1 MLDVSVA
8 SLRQTL
14 GTINRASD
22 GAFRVVQSPCDTKER
37 RSRGGGQ
44 VVELTFTQAIES
56 IAADSH
62 SGAAEIA
69 ERAADILLRRAT
81 TGEPASPDAFR
92 RELLATGWALIH
104 AQTAMAPLVNLVNNV
119 LWKVESE
126 DTPRGLRQAVSQAT
140 DEFKRMLAQHALRV
154 AEGALGLIGEGSR
167 IVTISNSSTVQHA
180 LIHAQRAGRRL
191 EVICAESRPSLE
203 GRAQAAVLMNCG
215 LSVTLLDDA
224 AAINAAAHADL
235 ALVGAD
241 MLTNRGLINKIGTR
255 PMAIIAREAGI
266 PFYTLCGSEKFLP
279 PGFQPRQEPNL
290 SLDDVWSDAPDHAGS
305 VAHFFDFTP
314 LEALSGIVTEQGI
327 LPVAAVEAWLAAT
340 KLHPALANYA
350 NGEMHEQLLVP

>member
-1 MLDVSVA
+1 MLGASLA
-8 SLRQTL
+8 SLRHIFR
-14 GTINRASD
+14 TINRASD
-22 GAFRVVQSPCDTKER
+22 GAFRVVQSLCDTKER
-37 RSRGGGQ
+37 EARGGGQ

-62 SGAAEIA
+62 SGAAQIA

-81 TGEPASPDAFR
+81 SGDPASPDAFR
-92 RELLATGWALIH
+92 RELLCTGWALIH
-104 AQTAMAPLVNLVNNV
+104 AQTAMAPLVNLVNSV

-126 DTPRGLRQAVSQAT
+126 DTPRGLRLAVSQAT

-154 AEGALGLIGEGSR
+154 AEGALGLIGEGSK
-167 IVTISNSSTVQHA
+167 IVTLSNSSTVQHA

-203 GRAQAAVLMNCG
+203 GRAQAALLLNCG
-215 LSVTLLDDA
+215 LPVTLLDDA
-224 AAINAAAHADL
+224 AAIAAAAHADL
-235 ALVGAD
+235 VLVGAD

-255 PMAIIAREAGI
+255 PMAIIAREAGV

-279 PGFQPRQEPNL
+279 PGFQLSQEPDL
-290 SLDDVWSDAPDHAGS
+290 SLEDVWLDAPHDPA
-305 VAHFFDFTP
+305 VPRFFDFTP
-314 LEALSGIVTEQGI
+314 LETLAGIVTEQGI

-350 NGEMHEQLLVP
+350 NGEMHEELLVP

>member
-1 MLDVSVA
+1 
-8 SLRQTL
+8 
-14 GTINRASD
+14 
-22 GAFRVVQSPCDTKER
+22 
-37 RSRGGGQ
+37 
-44 VVELTFTQAIES
+44 VELTFTQAIES

-62 SGAAEIA
+62 SGAAQIA
-69 ERAADILLRRAT
+69 ERAADILLRRST
-81 TGEPASPDAFR
+81 SGEPASPDAFR

-126 DTPRGLRQAVSQAT
+126 DTPRGLRLAVSQAT
-140 DEFKRMLAQHALRV
+140 EEFKRMLRQHALCV
-154 AEGALGLIGEGSR
+154 AEGALGLIGEGNT
-167 IVTISNSSTVQHA
+167 IVTLSNSSTVQHA

-203 GRAQAAVLMNCG
+203 GREQAALLLNCG
-215 LSVTLLDDA
+215 LSVTLLGDAEAIA
-224 AAINAAAHADL
+224 AAGRADL

-241 MLTNRGLINKIGTR
+241 MLTNRGLINKIGTHS
-255 PMAIIAREAGI
+255 MAAVAREAGV

-279 PGFQPRQEPNL
+279 PGFRPHQQPDLPVEDL
-290 SLDDVWSDAPDHAGS
+290 WSDAAGTMGGS
-305 VAHFFDFTP
+305 LFFDFTP
-314 LEALSGIVTEQGI
+314 LETLSGIVTEQGI

-350 NGEMHEQLLVP
+350 SDAAREHLHAP

>member
-1 MLDVSVA
+1 
-8 SLRQTL
+8 
-14 GTINRASD
+14 
-22 GAFRVVQSPCDTKER
+22 
-37 RSRGGGQ
+37 

-81 TGEPASPDAFR
+81 SGEPASPDAFR
-92 RELLATGWALIH
+92 RELLSTGWALIH
-104 AQTAMAPLVNLVNNV
+104 AQTAMAPLVNLVNSV

-167 IVTISNSSTVQHA
+167 IVTLSNSRTVQHA

-203 GRAQAAVLMNCG
+203 GREQAALLMNCG
-215 LSVTLLDDA
+215 VSVTLLDDA

-241 MLTNRGLINKIGTR
+241 MLTNGGLINKIGTR
-255 PMAIIAREAGI
+255 PMAIIAREAGV

-279 PGFQPRQEPNL
+279 PGFQLRQQPDL
-290 SLDDVWSDAPDHAGS
+290 SLEDVWSDAPQDAG
-305 VAHFFDFTP
+305 VARFFDFTP
-314 LEALSGIVTEQGI
+314 LEVLSGIVTEQGI

>member
-1 MLDVSVA
+1 
-8 SLRQTL
+8 
-14 GTINRASD
+14 
-22 GAFRVVQSPCDTKER
+22 
-37 RSRGGGQ
+37 
-44 VVELTFTQAIES
+44 VELTFTQAIES

-62 SGAAEIA
+62 SGAAQIA

-81 TGEPASPDAFR
+81 SGEPASPDAFR

-104 AQTAMAPLVNLVNNV
+104 AQTAMAPLVNLVNSV

-126 DTPRGLRQAVSQAT
+126 DTPRGLRSAVSQAT
-140 DEFKRMLAQHALRV
+140 DDFKRMLRQHALRV
-154 AEGALGLIGEGSR
+154 AEGALGLIGESNT
-167 IVTISNSSTVQHA
+167 IVTLSNSSTVQHA

-203 GRAQAAVLMNCG
+203 GREQAALLSNCG
-215 LSVTLLDDA
+215 LSVKLLNDADAIA
-224 AAINAAAHADL
+224 AAAQADL

-241 MLTNRGLINKIGTR
+241 MLTNRGLVNKIGTHS
-255 PMAIIAREAGI
+255 MAIVAHEAGV

-279 PGFQPRQEPNL
+279 PGFRPYQQTDQPIE
-290 SLDDVWSDAPDHAGS
+290 DTWSDVARDVGGGS
-305 VAHFFDFTP
+305 LFFDFTP
-314 LEALSGIVTEQGI
+314 LEMLSGIVTEQGI

-350 NGEMHEQLLVP
+350 IEVAREHRQVP

>member
-1 MLDVSVA
+1 MSDA
-8 SLRQTL
+8 SLALVRQTL
-14 GTINRASD
+14 GIFSRASD
-22 GAFRVVQSPCDTKER
+22 GATRGVYSPCDTKER
-37 RSRGGGQ
+37 ESRGGGQ
-44 VVELTFTQAIES
+44 VVELNFTQAIES

-62 SGAAEIA
+62 SGAAQIA

-81 TGEPASPDAFR
+81 SGEPASPDAFR
-92 RELLATGWALIH
+92 RELLATGWALIR
-104 AQTAMAPLVNLVNNV
+104 AQTVMAPLVNLVNSV

-126 DTPRGLRQAVSQAT
+126 DTPRGLRQAVSHAT

-203 GRAQAAVLMNCG
+203 GREQAALLLNCG

-224 AAINAAAHADL
+224 AAIDVAAHADL
-235 ALVGAD
+235 VLVGAD

-255 PMAIIAREAGI
+255 PMALVAYEASV

-279 PGFQPRQEPNL
+279 PGFRPHQQPDMSVE
-290 SLDDVWSDAPDHAGS
+290 DIWSDAPDHAGS

-314 LEALSGIVTEQGI
+314 LEALAGIVTEQGI

-350 NGEMHEQLLVP
+350 NGEMREQLLVP

>member
-1 MLDVSVA
+1 M
-8 SLRQTL
+8 
-14 GTINRASD
+14 
-22 GAFRVVQSPCDTKER
+22 
-37 RSRGGGQ
+37 
-44 VVELTFTQAIES
+44 ELTFTQAIES

-62 SGAAEIA
+62 SGAAQIA

-81 TGEPASPDAFR
+81 SGEPASPDAFR

-126 DTPRGLRQAVSQAT
+126 DTPRGLRQAVGQAT

-167 IVTISNSSTVQHA
+167 IVTLSNSSTVQHA

-203 GRAQAAVLMNCG
+203 GREQAALLLNCG
-215 LSVTLLDDA
+215 LTVTLLDDA
-224 AAINAAAHADL
+224 AAIEAAANADL
-235 ALVGAD
+235 VLVGAD

-255 PMAIIAREAGI
+255 PMAMVAREAGV

-279 PGFQPRQEPNL
+279 PGFLLRQQPDL
-290 SLDDVWSDAPDHAGS
+290 SLKDVWSNAAPDTG
-305 VAHFFDFTP
+305 VASFFDFTP
-314 LEALSGIVTEQGI
+314 LEALAGIVTEQGI

-350 NGEMHEQLLVP
+350 NGEMLEQVSIP